1 MVIVTKE
8 VDSAQLV
15 QLRSAILDKLESIR
29 HQKFDDKKIDRFS
42 LAFRIFLLKY
52 LNLNYEFTEEEL
64 LNELSKRHLSNE
76 LKERIMEIVNMMAE
90 VKYENKKIDEP
101 EFSRIFEEG
110 LDIIGVATNGKA
122 DKQPSQIIGD
132 TKSRGIFTI
141 FQRLISRAPAGG
153 HEIRI
158 LPPPPPKVTQKQVN
172 PEEIALISQQVNE
185 QGQPVK
191 KGTAKPKKVI
201 EGFPLAQEGTV
212 RQRPAKE
219 KGKLDLQNQGLK
231 KRPVAKSLEPKSED
245 EGAKKV
251 AGEGI
256 KQILKEKYDEVA
268 QLDEKRR
275 KQIEEINQ
283 QIDEEKKLQEEA
295 RGQLELLSQE
305 GAKRQ
310 SEKEEKT
317 QRNKQRSRKG
327 SLKKQQLEEDHRKSE
342 DEESRKRE
350 ELEKKYADLQNLDE
364 ERREQLEAIKS
375 QVDEQKEA
383 QEKAGVQLEL
393 ISQKESERERYD
405 EERNKRSTT
414 LKKQRELEEKF
425 MELQKLDEERREQLE
440 AMKGQIDE
448 QKEAQEK
455 AGVQLE
461 LISQKESER
470 ERHDKEDSEEEKM
483 EKNLEFPI
491 QREKKLKSD
500 YRAELLKIRFERE
513 LQREKENM
521 LLDEKEMEEK
531 ELMWQHK
538 IDLLKIKFG
547 RESQKEKERLL
558 LEEGRRKS
566 IERGEEDKRRLDDK
580 EKMEK
585 GLMWRYRSDVLK
597 QKLEKERKKISQ
609 FSHAKGYSNKRG
621 IFANLILDANKS
633 LLNKDKAA
641 AKSLYKRARGVYDE
655 LDDREKRLVYQDL
668 KSLYS
673 KLVQ

>member
-1 MVIVTKE
+1 MVIVKKE

-393 ISQKESERERYD
+393 ISQKESERER
-405 EERNKRSTT
+405 
-414 LKKQRELEEKF
+414 
-425 MELQKLDEERREQLE
+425 
-440 AMKGQIDE
+440 
-448 QKEAQEK
+448 
-455 AGVQLE
+455 
-461 LISQKESER
+461 
-470 ERHDKEDSEEEKM
+470 HDKEDSEEEKM